1 MKKLYLLLIPLL
13 GLSLLKAADTTGT
26 TDPNDSTYSDLNSN
40 KAQYHFKVTGGI
52 MKYTYDEPGV
62 MNIQGSMLEL
72 GVMNGI
78 SYQHLFIKADL
89 SASGIGDN
97 TYTGSAVNLST
108 GAKTPL
114 SATSVDRAFNMS
126 IGIGGIYT
134 YSIFEAYVTIGVG
147 ARALLNNILSDAA
160 YSRKQIY
167 YYIPITVNTKFSLND
182 KLVLLIEGTYRRVFG
197 GYNISYFSNIGYD
210 SDLTFH
216 QQTGNSFEISIGLGY
231 KLNTG
236 IASMAI
242 VYDQYAI
249 GDSDLQPLFKGG
261 VYKGLFLEPANTTST
276 LGVRL
281 GYEF

>member
-1 MKKLYLLLIPLL
+1 MKKLYLLLVPLL
-13 GLSLLKAADTTGT
+13 GLSLLKAADTSS
-26 TDPNDSTYSDLNSN
+26 PNDSAYSDLNSA

-52 MKYTYDEPGV
+52 MKYTYNEPGV

-97 TYTGSAVNLST
+97 TYHGSAVNLST

-114 SATSVDRAFNMS
+114 EATSIDRAFNMS
-126 IGIGGIYT
+126 IGIGGIYS
-134 YSIFEAYVTIGVG
+134 YSIFEAYLTVGVG

-167 YYIPITVNTKFSLND
+167 YYIPVTLNAKFSLNE
-182 KLVLLIEGTYRRVFG
+182 KMVLLVSGTYRRVFG

-210 SDLTFH
+210 NDITFN
-216 QQTGNSFEISIGLGY
+216 QQTGNSFEVSLGLGY

-236 IASMAI
+236 IASMSI
-242 VYDQYAI
+242 VYDQYSI
-249 GDSDLQPLFKGG
+249 GDSDLQPLFRSG

-276 LGVRL
+276 IGVRL